1 LGGDTVARDTEYNGV
16 LSHTPALSPEMTSG
30 QAGEGDEA
38 DDSKGFSDDGKW
50 K

>member
-1 LGGDTVARDTEYNGV
+1 
-16 LSHTPALSPEMTSG
+16 MTSG